1 MDNITTFTWRKSDRF
16 YDILAG
22 IFAVLSLGIVPTIN
36 VFYPAFGLRLRT
48 LPAEN
53 PSDADFVIAN
63 IGTDEGPKEVVCVVN
78 HMVNV
83 IDNEHII
90 SFQADCQRYCGTSL
104 EKFQVY
110 KVDDVPHNMRRF
122 LQATT
127 SHVEKSERDIL
138 ALKYG
143 PNEMDIPP
151 TDLFAITVRHS
162 LNPLIIF
169 GYFSIIIWGLEG
181 YYAWTGFLIFMVLAT
196 IYVLVE
202 WTSYNL
208 RRLRELAGQHSDVQL
223 IETMA
228 ISGMGTTSENKDKDS
243 DKDKGV
249 DKDKTVTVS
258 DATLVVG
265 DRFVLMEDMILPC
278 DIILISGTYILRS
291 IYTPC
296 QPTRST
302 HTINTPTKYTLSTPP
317 INTLSQHPLST
328 HSLNTPYQHTLSTP
342 PSHILLTHL
351 SPLPSHIRSCGGG
364 RIDAHRGIDS
374 RAKTADRYY
383 RAWVGVRVRVGVR
396 T

>member
-1 MDNITTFTWRKSDRF
+1 MNSNTTYSWRKSDRF
-16 YDILAG
+16 YEILSG
-22 IFAVLSLGIVPTIN
+22 IFAVLSLGIVPAIN

-48 LPAEN
+48 IPAES
-53 PSDADFVIAN
+53 PADADFVIAN
-63 IGTDEGPKEVVCVVN
+63 IVTDDEPKECVCVVN

-83 IDNEHII
+83 NDNEHII

-104 EKFQVY
+104 EKFKVY
-110 KVDDVPHNMRRF
+110 KVEDVPHNMCRF
-122 LQATT
+122 LQAST
-127 SHVEKSERDIL
+127 SHVEKRERDIL

-151 TDLFAITVRHS
+151 TDLFAITVKHA

-228 ISGMGTTSENKDKDS
+228 ISGTAISSTDTGISENKDQGGDLNKN
-243 DKDKGV
+243 
-249 DKDKTVTVS
+249 KTVTVS

-265 DRFVLMEDMILPC
+265 DRFVLAEDMILPC
-278 DIILISGTYILRS
+278 DIILISG
-291 IYTPC
+291 
-296 QPTRST
+296 
-302 HTINTPTKYTLSTPP
+302 
-317 INTLSQHPLST
+317 
-328 HSLNTPYQHTLSTP
+328 
-342 PSHILLTHL
+342 
-351 SPLPSHIRSCGGG
+351 
-364 RIDAHRGIDS
+364 A
-374 RAKTADRYY
+374 
-383 RAWVGVRVRVGVR
+383 
-396 T
+396 